1 LPTERHPVRGY
12 FYIAAAALF
21 FALSAALGKAA
32 FTGRLA
38 SAEGAAGIDPLILAQ
53 TRTTLSFLVLLPLL
67 GLRRGWAGLRLSPAD
82 FGRCLLLGI
91 FGFVGANYFYYLA
104 IEMTTVATAIILQ
117 YVAPVWVLLYMVAR
131 GRQRATL
138 RRVGAVGMA
147 VSGVALVV
155 GLAGSEFRVSAA
167 AVVVTQLAALAFAFY
182 NVYGGSL
189 VQRIDRW
196 QVITYAL
203 LGAAVFW
210 AMVNPPWKVAAAGY
224 TAEQWGFLA
233 LFAATSML
241 IPFSLYTAGLQHLDA
256 TRAIVTSCLEPVFAT
271 LIAAAFLAEL
281 LAPLQVAGMF
291 VVLAGSILVQVPER
305 KAHGAVAPLPG
316 ER

>member
-12 FYIAAAALF
+12 LYIAAAALF

-32 FTGRLA
+32 FTGRLVP
-38 SAEGAAGIDPLILAQ
+38 AEDAAGIDPLILAQ
-53 TRTTLSFLVLLPLL
+53 TRTTLSFFVLLPLL
-67 GLRRGWAGLRLSPAD
+67 ALSRGWAGLRLPRAD
-82 FGRCLLLGI
+82 FGRCLLLGV

-138 RRVGAVGMA
+138 RRVSAVGMA

-155 GLAGSEFRVSAA
+155 GLAGGEFRVSAA
-167 AVVVTQLAALAFAFY
+167 AIVVAQLAALAFAFY
-182 NVYGGSL
+182 NVYGGGL
-189 VQRIDRW
+189 VQRLDRW

-210 AMVNPPWKVAAAGY
+210 AVVNPPWKVAAAGY
-224 TAEQWGFLA
+224 SAEQWGFLA
-233 LFAATSML
+233 VFAATSML

-256 TRAIVTSCLEPVFAT
+256 TRAIVTSCLEPVFAM

-281 LAPLQVAGMF
+281 LSPLQVVGMV
-291 VVLAGSILVQVPER
+291 VVLAGSILVQAPER
-305 KAHGAVAPLPG
+305 RVA
-316 ER
+316 EKQIVSR